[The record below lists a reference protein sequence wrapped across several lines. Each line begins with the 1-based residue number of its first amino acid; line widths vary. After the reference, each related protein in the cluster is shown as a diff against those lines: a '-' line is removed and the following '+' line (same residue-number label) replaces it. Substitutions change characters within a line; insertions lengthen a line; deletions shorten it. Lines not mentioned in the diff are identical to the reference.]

1 MEKKLKFF
9 PGCSLAEGMA
19 VSYHTSN
26 SAVLKKTGAQIE
38 ILDEWNC
45 CGSVYLTNYTGG
57 HKASVGLG
65 ALNIAKATKE
75 NADLVIACSEC
86 NRKMLRSRY
95 YLKKDEYLQKEI
107 RNFLEKDDMPLNVD
121 TGIYHLLDYYINNIG
136 FKKIKEHIKFP
147 LNDLKV
153 YPYIGCLY
161 SRPKKYFDEVDSRRD
176 PEKPK
181 ELGILMES
189 LGCNV
194 VHANYITE
202 CCGASSVL
210 TKEELAND
218 MLKSIF
224 NDVEDTGADV
234 VVTVCPMCHLNLDSR
249 QRYLG
254 MKRRIP
260 VLHFTQLIGLAMDL
274 KQKDLGLNTNI
285 TNIAPLMTK
294 IKKLKQEKFESIR
307 IPEELMIKS

>member
-1 MEKKLKFF
+1 MKFF
-9 PGCSLAEGMA
+9 PGCSLAEGMS

-26 SAVLKKTGAQIE
+26 SAVLESLGEKLE
-38 ILDEWNC
+38 ILDDWNC

-65 ALNIAKATKE
+65 ALNIAKATRE

-86 NRKMLRSRY
+86 NRKILRSRY
-95 YLKKDEYLQKEI
+95 YLRKDEDLQKEI
-107 RNFLEKDDMPLNVD
+107 REFLEKDGMNLDVNTEIL
-121 TGIYHLLDYYINNIG
+121 HLLDYYINVVG
-136 FKKIKEHIKFP
+136 FEKIKEHVKIP
-147 LNDLKV
+147 LNGIKV

-161 SRPKKYFDEVDSRRD
+161 SRPKRYFDEVDSRRD

-181 ELGILMES
+181 ELGILLDY
-189 LGCNV
+189 LGCKT

-210 TKEELAND
+210 TKEALAND

-224 NDVEDTGADV
+224 QDVEASGADV
-234 VVTVCPMCHLNLDSR
+234 IATVCPMCNFNLDSR

-254 MKRRIP
+254 LKRKIP
-260 VLHFTQLIGLAMDL
+260 VLHFTQLMGLAMEI
-274 KQKDLGLNTNI
+274 KPKDLGLNTNI
-285 TNIAPLMTK
+285 TSPSPLMKK
-294 IKKLKQEKFESIR
+294 IRNIKLKKLQDTKGSKEMVIEI
-307 IPEELMIKS
+307 

>member
-26 SAVLKKTGAQIE
+26 SAVLEEIGAQIE

-65 ALNIAKATKE
+65 ALNMAKATKE

-95 YLKKDEYLQKEI
+95 YLKKDGNLQTEI
-107 RNFLEKDDMPLNVD
+107 RNFLEKDDMTLDVE

-136 FKKIKEHIKFP
+136 FKILKEHLKIP
-147 LNDLKV
+147 LNHLKV

-161 SRPKKYFDEVDSRRD
+161 SRPKKYFDEVDPRRD

-189 LGCNV
+189 LGCDV

-218 MLKSIF
+218 MLESIF

-249 QRYLG
+249 QRYLR

-260 VLHFTQLIGLAMDL
+260 VLHFTQLMGLAMDL

-285 TNIAPLMTK
+285 TNVAPLVKK
-294 IKKLKQEKFESIR
+294 IERMKMEKLESIR
-307 IPEELMIKS
+307 PEKELMIDA